1 MPGQLQ
7 VRCKSASAGLNELK
21 KINDGFACPT
31 RAGGV
36 GLPPP
41 SNLVAKISQV
51 VSLSSHRIAS

>member
-7 VRCKSASAGLNELK
+7 ARCKSASSGLNELK

-36 GLPPP
+36 GLPPL
-41 SNLVAKISQV
+41 NLLAKISQV